1 MAKRQSSGAGRGVGA
16 GRSTRARERRAPAD
30 GIENEVIDLR
40 RVAKV
45 TKGGKNL
52 SFRATV
58 VVGNGQGRVGIG
70 KGNTR
75 EVPSAIQRA
84 IHDARRRLIQIP
96 LIEDRTIPHEVW
108 GKFKASQVLLKPAF
122 PGTGIIAGGT
132 VGAICR
138 LAGIRDILTK
148 ARGSTNPL
156 TLARATLDGLKQLRT
171 LEQVAQARNKRPEEA
186 LQ

>member
-1 MAKRQSSGAGRGVGA
+1 M
-16 GRSTRARERRAPAD
+16 
-30 GIENEVIDLR
+30 ENEVIDLR

-84 IHDARRRLIQIP
+84 IHDARRRLIQVP
-96 LIEDRTIPHEVW
+96 LIEERTIPHEVW
-108 GKFKASQVLLKPAF
+108 GKFKASRVLLKPAF

-156 TLARATLDGLKQLRT
+156 TLALATLDGLRRLRT
-171 LEQVAQARNKRPEEA
+171 LEQVAQVRGKKPEEV